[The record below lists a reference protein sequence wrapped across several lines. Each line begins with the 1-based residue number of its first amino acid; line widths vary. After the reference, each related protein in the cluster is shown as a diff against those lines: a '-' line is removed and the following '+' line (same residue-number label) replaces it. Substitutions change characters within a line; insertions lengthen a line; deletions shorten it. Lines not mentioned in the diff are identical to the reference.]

1 MANMSKTESRT
12 LDGKRALITGA
23 GRRIGAAITRR
34 LHEAGVSVAIH
45 YRSSAVDAKEL
56 CRLLNDARPDS
67 AQTFAADLSDT
78 AGLAGLMEAVAEW
91 GGGLDILVNNASAFY
106 PTPVGSIT
114 ESHWNDLIDSNLKAP
129 LFLSQA
135 AWPHLKSSR
144 GVIINLLDIH
154 SKRPL
159 RNHPVYASSKA
170 GLSMLTLSLAKDMA
184 PEVRVNGIAPGVIL
198 WPEEGMTES
207 IRENILNQVPLGKPG
222 DPSDIADCVIYLV
235 RDATYVTGQIIAVDG
250 GRSIGW

>member
-1 MANMSKTESRT
+1 MSKSEIRT

-23 GRRIGAAITRR
+23 ARRIGAAITKR

-45 YRSSAVDAKEL
+45 YRSSDVDAKEL
-56 CRLLNDARPDS
+56 CGLLNDARPDS
-67 AQTFAADLSDT
+67 AEIFAADLSDT
-78 AGLAGLMEAVAEW
+78 AGLTGLMDAVAEW
-91 GGGLDILVNNASAFY
+91 GGGLDILINNASAFY
-106 PTPVGSIT
+106 PTPVGSIS
-114 ESHWNDLIDSNLKAP
+114 ESHWDDLIGSNLKAP

-135 AWPHLKSSR
+135 AWPHLKSSQ

-159 RNHPVYASSKA
+159 RNHPVYSSSKA
-170 GLSMLTLSLAKDMA
+170 GLAMLTLSLAKDLA
-184 PEVRVNGIAPGVIL
+184 PEVRVNGIAPGAIL

-207 IRENILNQVPLGKPG
+207 IRENILNQVPLGRPG
-222 DPSDIADCVIYLV
+222 DARDIADCVIYLV

>member
-1 MANMSKTESRT
+1 
-12 LDGKRALITGA
+12 
-23 GRRIGAAITRR
+23 
-34 LHEAGVSVAIH
+34 
-45 YRSSAVDAKEL
+45 
-56 CRLLNDARPDS
+56 LNDARPDS

-114 ESHWNDLIDSNLKAP
+114 ESHWDDLIDSNLKAP

-159 RNHPVYASSKA
+159 RNLPCMHLP
-170 GLSMLTLSLAKDMA
+170 
-184 PEVRVNGIAPGVIL
+184 R
-198 WPEEGMTES
+198 
-207 IRENILNQVPLGKPG
+207 
-222 DPSDIADCVIYLV
+222 LV
-235 RDATYVTGQIIAVDG
+235 FPC
-250 GRSIGW
+250 

>member
-1 MANMSKTESRT
+1 MSKSEIRT

-23 GRRIGAAITRR
+23 ARRIGAAITKR

-45 YRSSAVDAKEL
+45 YRSSDVDAKEL
-56 CRLLNDARPDS
+56 CGLLNDARPDS
-67 AQTFAADLSDT
+67 AEIFGADLSDT
-78 AGLAGLMEAVAEW
+78 AGLTGLMDAVAEW
-91 GGGLDILVNNASAFY
+91 GGGLDILINNASAFY
-106 PTPVGSIT
+106 PTPIGSIS
-114 ESHWNDLIDSNLKAP
+114 ESHWDDLFGSNLKAP

-135 AWPHLKSSR
+135 AWPHLKSSQ

-170 GLSMLTLSLAKDMA
+170 GLAMLTLSLAKDMA
-184 PEVRVNGIAPGVIL
+184 PEVRVNGIAPGAIL
-198 WPEEGMTES
+198 WPKEGMTES
-207 IRENILNQVPLGKPG
+207 IRENILNQVPLGRPG
-222 DPSDIADCVIYLV
+222 EARDIADCVIYLV